1 MKLLTE
7 LKEGAGISWNAIRA
21 NKMRSCLTTLGI
33 VIGVVTVTLLG
44 TAVEGLNKAFL
55 TNISF
60 IGADVLYLSRFDWF
74 TDSHEDWM
82 KMQKRR
88 QIPYLQVVALE
99 KKLTLARAVAPVTD
113 TQESINYKKR
123 RSDSVRIVGTTDQLL
138 FTSGFGMA
146 EGRFLSPPEAQGG
159 RPVCVLGCEVATN
172 LFERASALGKK
183 VQIGGRDFEVVGVI
197 EKQGSFLGMMSLDNQ
212 AFIPLK
218 QFMSSFWSN
227 PDCEIHVKAK
237 DILFLDEA
245 KEELR
250 LAMRTVRR
258 LAPNEPDDFSINQQE
273 QFVKVFRKL
282 GGNYRRGR
290 LVRDWAFLVRRRH
303 WNHEHHVRLRR
314 RAHQGDWHSQSHRC
328 ETPHDSSAVP
338 ARGCGDLLDWWS
350 HCPGHCLADDL
361 GYSKVH
367 AGDVV
372 AAHRWD
378 CVVGFPDHRSPFGLF
393 PGVARSANGPCR
405 CPKERVSTRRG
416 NILMAEARESF
427 FMAINAVAAHKL
439 RSALTL
445 LGVLVGVFSIIVVM
459 TAMRVMQSDI
469 EHEMSQLGSQSFM
482 IRKWPA
488 IYFGGPDGFEK
499 YWRRKDITFA
509 QGMRLQERATMPTSI
524 GLESVFWGG
533 QVETRFKKTAPTVQ
547 LFGETPGSFPSR
559 NWSIQEGR
567 SLQDA
572 DVENAR
578 DVCVLG
584 TRPCE
589 KCVPS
594 WLRGR

>member
-1 MKLLTE
+1 
-7 LKEGAGISWNAIRA
+7 
-21 NKMRSCLTTLGI
+21 
-33 VIGVVTVTLLG
+33 
-44 TAVEGLNKAFL
+44 
-55 TNISF
+55 
-60 IGADVLYLSRFDWF
+60 
-74 TDSHEDWM
+74 M

-123 RSDSVRIVGTTDQLL
+123 RSDSVRIVGTTDQRL

-282 GGNYRRGR
+282 GGTIAGVGLFVTGLSLFVGGIGIMNIMFVSVAERTKEIGIRKAIG
-290 LVRDWAFLVRRRH
+290 ARRRTIL
-303 WNHEHHVRLRR
+303 V
-314 RAHQGDWHSQSHRC
+314 QF
-328 ETPHDSSAVP
+328 
-338 ARGCGDLLDWWS
+338 LLEAA
-350 HCPGHCLADDL
+350 GICLI
-361 GYSKVH
+361 G
-367 AGDVV
+367 G
-372 AAHRWD
+372 
-378 CVVGFPDHRSPFGLF
+378 
-393 PGVARSANGPCR
+393 
-405 CPKERVSTRRG
+405 
-416 NILMAEARESF
+416 
-427 FMAINAVAAHKL
+427 AI
-439 RSALTL
+439 ALA
-445 LGVLVGVFSIIVVM
+445 IAWPM
-459 TAMRVMQSDI
+459 TWV
-469 EHEMSQLGSQSFM
+469 
-482 IRKWPA
+482 IRKFMPA
-488 IYFGGPDGFEK
+488 TLSLPIVGIALLVSLITGLLSGFFPA
-499 YWRRKDITFA
+499 WRAARMDPVDA
-509 QGMRLQERATMPTSI
+509 L
-524 GLESVFWGG
+524 
-533 QVETRFKKTAPTVQ
+533 
-547 LFGETPGSFPSR
+547 R
-559 NWSIQEGR
+559 NE
-567 SLQDA
+567 
-572 DVENAR
+572 
-578 DVCVLG
+578 
-584 TRPCE
+584 
-589 KCVPS
+589 
-594 WLRGR
+594 